1 MVTFMHLFRFP
12 DALSTDDLY
21 AAMKERHR
29 VSHFLSPLHITDS
42 HFLPLCLT
50 QSLLLTVVSLVPP
63 FSLFPHGA
71 LGARYAIPK
80 IYGRFRN
87 IFGRSHAWYHLL
99 GGDSHFYSSSKV
111 INLYSECLI

>member
-21 AAMKERHR
+21 AAMEERHR
-29 VSHFLSPLHITDS
+29 VSRFLSPLHITDS

-87 IFGRSHAWYHLL
+87 IFGWSHAWYHLL
-99 GGDSHFYSSSKV
+99 GGDSHFYSSSNV
-111 INLYSECLI
+111 NLYSECLI

>member
-21 AAMKERHR
+21 AAMEERHR
-29 VSHFLSPLHITDS
+29 VSRFLSPLHITDS

-99 GGDSHFYSSSKV
+99 GGDSHFYSSSNV
-111 INLYSECLI
+111 NLYSECLI